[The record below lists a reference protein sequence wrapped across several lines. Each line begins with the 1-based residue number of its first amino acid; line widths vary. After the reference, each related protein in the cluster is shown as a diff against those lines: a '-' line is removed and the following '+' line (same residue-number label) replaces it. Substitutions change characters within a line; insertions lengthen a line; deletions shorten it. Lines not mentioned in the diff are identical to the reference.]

1 MISLSLCMIVKNE
14 EKVLPRILKPMKEI
28 VDKILICDT
37 GSTDRTKE
45 IIREFTAEVYDF
57 PWKNDFSAARNFI
70 SEKVSTDYW
79 MWLDADDMIT
89 QENLYRLK
97 QLKETLSPNTDMVM
111 MDYVTDFD
119 EWNHAAF
126 SCYRER
132 ILKTSRNFRWRGR
145 VHESIIPTGNIL
157 YSPIQIEHRK
167 IKPCS
172 SFRNLHIYQ
181 QMIEEGEPLEP
192 RDLFYYGR
200 ELFYHKQYEYAI
212 CVLKKFLKEPD
223 GWIENRLDSCLI
235 LSYCYQASG
244 NDQYALEI
252 LFHSF
257 MSDIPRAEICC
268 EIGKIFF
275 MKQNFS
281 MAAHWYHQALLA
293 PDNSQNGGFYIP
305 DCHNFIPFLQ
315 LCVCLDKSGMHK
327 EAFEFHRK
335 ARTLKPEH
343 PSVIQNQIYFHE
355 ILGF

>member
-1 MISLSLCMIVKNE
+1 MISLSLCIIVKNE

-37 GSTDRTKE
+37 GSTDRTKK

-172 SFRNLHIYQ
+172 SFRNLHI
-181 QMIEEGEPLEP
+181 
-192 RDLFYYGR
+192 
-200 ELFYHKQYEYAI
+200 
-212 CVLKKFLKEPD
+212 
-223 GWIENRLDSCLI
+223 
-235 LSYCYQASG
+235 
-244 NDQYALEI
+244 
-252 LFHSF
+252 
-257 MSDIPRAEICC
+257 
-268 EIGKIFF
+268 
-275 MKQNFS
+275 
-281 MAAHWYHQALLA
+281 
-293 PDNSQNGGFYIP
+293 
-305 DCHNFIPFLQ
+305 
-315 LCVCLDKSGMHK
+315 
-327 EAFEFHRK
+327 
-335 ARTLKPEH
+335 
-343 PSVIQNQIYFHE
+343 
-355 ILGF
+355 

>member
-1 MISLSLCMIVKNE
+1 MDREVVYQYIQHPMIAKDFAAYLALCNKYKTDYAVEDLLQGKWTPITLGKIRNASLDEHLSIVGLLNGKLSQLFADCYFMDAYVTKLYGYMTEYRDNLPEMTLESIYKKAENDFQTTKKTELLTKNE

-172 SFRNLHIYQ
+172 SF
-181 QMIEEGEPLEP
+181 
-192 RDLFYYGR
+192 
-200 ELFYHKQYEYAI
+200 
-212 CVLKKFLKEPD
+212 
-223 GWIENRLDSCLI
+223 
-235 LSYCYQASG
+235 
-244 NDQYALEI
+244 
-252 LFHSF
+252 
-257 MSDIPRAEICC
+257 EICTS
-268 EIGKIFF
+268 I
-275 MKQNFS
+275 N
-281 MAAHWYHQALLA
+281 
-293 PDNSQNGGFYIP
+293 
-305 DCHNFIPFLQ
+305 
-315 LCVCLDKSGMHK
+315 
-327 EAFEFHRK
+327 R
-335 ARTLKPEH
+335 
-343 PSVIQNQIYFHE
+343 
-355 ILGF
+355 

>member
-1 MISLSLCMIVKNE
+1 MIVKNE

-70 SEKVSTDYW
+70 SKKVSTDYW

-172 SFRNLHIYQ
+172 SF
-181 QMIEEGEPLEP
+181 
-192 RDLFYYGR
+192 
-200 ELFYHKQYEYAI
+200 
-212 CVLKKFLKEPD
+212 
-223 GWIENRLDSCLI
+223 
-235 LSYCYQASG
+235 
-244 NDQYALEI
+244 
-252 LFHSF
+252 
-257 MSDIPRAEICC
+257 
-268 EIGKIFF
+268 
-275 MKQNFS
+275 
-281 MAAHWYHQALLA
+281 
-293 PDNSQNGGFYIP
+293 
-305 DCHNFIPFLQ
+305 
-315 LCVCLDKSGMHK
+315 
-327 EAFEFHRK
+327 
-335 ARTLKPEH
+335 
-343 PSVIQNQIYFHE
+343 
-355 ILGF
+355 

>member
-1 MISLSLCMIVKNE
+1 MIVKNE

-157 YSPIQIEHRK
+157 YSPIQIRFLYK
-167 IKPCS
+167 GIIIKH
-172 SFRNLHIYQ
+172 NKT
-181 QMIEEGEPLEP
+181 EPTYTKTS
-192 RDLFYYGR
+192 LF
-200 ELFYHKQYEYAI
+200 L
-212 CVLKKFLKEPD
+212 
-223 GWIENRLDSCLI
+223 
-235 LSYCYQASG
+235 
-244 NDQYALEI
+244 
-252 LFHSF
+252 
-257 MSDIPRAEICC
+257 C
-268 EIGKIFF
+268 EKRRFF
-275 MKQNFS
+275 MGRTEK
-281 MAAHWYHQALLA
+281 
-293 PDNSQNGGFYIP
+293 GGKVF
-305 DCHNFIPFLQ
+305 
-315 LCVCLDKSGMHK
+315 
-327 EAFEFHRK
+327 
-335 ARTLKPEH
+335 
-343 PSVIQNQIYFHE
+343 
-355 ILGF
+355 

>member
-1 MISLSLCMIVKNE
+1 
-14 EKVLPRILKPMKEI
+14 
-28 VDKILICDT
+28 
-37 GSTDRTKE
+37 
-45 IIREFTAEVYDF
+45 
-57 PWKNDFSAARNFI
+57 
-70 SEKVSTDYW
+70 
-79 MWLDADDMIT
+79 MIT

-212 CVLKKFLKEPD
+212 CVLKKISERA
-223 GWIENRLDSCLI
+223 GRLD
-235 LSYCYQASG
+235 
-244 NDQYALEI
+244 
-252 LFHSF
+252 
-257 MSDIPRAEICC
+257 
-268 EIGKIFF
+268 
-275 MKQNFS
+275 
-281 MAAHWYHQALLA
+281 
-293 PDNSQNGGFYIP
+293 
-305 DCHNFIPFLQ
+305 
-315 LCVCLDKSGMHK
+315 
-327 EAFEFHRK
+327 
-335 ARTLKPEH
+335 
-343 PSVIQNQIYFHE
+343 
-355 ILGF
+355 